1 MCVCCNIAC
10 ISAAMRLIF
19 FLYDLVIVIINMS
32 WPVSELPMKGH
43 TIHCLKWHLN
53 ASLSRSNIFY
63 GPTSSSILSN
73 PSVFTN
79 SRIFKRRRKKNTQ
92 PPQAMMQCPFY
103 RKLTWENMTMSISL
117 KDKKKINIKWF
128 REQLNAHKLFKYRFV
143 NILVVTSEFYS
154 IQVKKIAFSV
164 GISKKVSSFQLN
176 ILISCLLKP

>member
-1 MCVCCNIAC
+1 MRAHIVVFIFRLLRLSPMVLLFASINIVFFSLFKCCCRFIDTLSSFLSKMTVIVCVCGVRVCVCCNIAC

-63 GPTSSSILSN
+63 GPASSSILSN

-79 SRIFKRRRKKNTQ
+79 SRIFKRRRKKTHNR
-92 PPQAMMQCPFY
+92 
-103 RKLTWENMTMSISL
+103 RK
-117 KDKKKINIKWF
+117 
-128 REQLNAHKLFKYRFV
+128 Q
-143 NILVVTSEFYS
+143 
-154 IQVKKIAFSV
+154 
-164 GISKKVSSFQLN
+164 
-176 ILISCLLKP
+176 